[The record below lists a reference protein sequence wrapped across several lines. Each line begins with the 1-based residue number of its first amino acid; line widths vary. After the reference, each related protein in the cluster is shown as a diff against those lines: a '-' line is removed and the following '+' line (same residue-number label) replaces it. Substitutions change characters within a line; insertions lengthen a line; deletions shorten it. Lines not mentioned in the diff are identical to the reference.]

1 MLAMKRRNLF
11 AGGVA
16 LVAAPLFVRAAMAQ
30 TTTPAT
36 KAATKPMLVFAGDET
51 SEACK
56 VWRTQWEPM
65 FRQSAAFPKLDYRVV
80 FTKTPALLLK
90 PASWPADLRW
100 VLDAFLMSQVGV
112 EQGAETP
119 RFFLAQNGQITFT
132 AVGNNAWRDVM
143 FPTLLDVTNTR
154 A

>member
-1 MLAMKRRNLF
+1 MKRRNLL
-11 AGGVA
+11 AGGAA
-16 LVAAPLFVRAAMAQ
+16 LAAVPAFVRAATAQ
-30 TTTPAT
+30 TTS
-36 KAATKPMLVFAGDET
+36 TKPMLIFAGDET

-65 FRQSAAFPKLDYRVV
+65 FKQSPAFQKLDYRVV
-80 FTKTPALLLK
+80 FPKTPALLLK

-119 RFFLAQNGQITFT
+119 RFFLVQNGQITFT

>member
-1 MLAMKRRNLF
+1 MKRRNLL
-11 AGGVA
+11 AGGAA
-16 LVAAPLFVRAAMAQ
+16 LAVVPGFVRAATAQ
-30 TTTPAT
+30 TTT
-36 KAATKPMLVFAGDET
+36 KPMLIFAGDET

-56 VWRTQWEPM
+56 VWRTQWEPL
-65 FRQSAAFPKLDYRVV
+65 FRQSPAFQKLDYRVV

-119 RFFLAQNGQITFT
+119 RFFLVQNGQITFT

>member
-1 MLAMKRRNLF
+1 MLAMKRRNLL
-11 AGGVA
+11 AGGAALAVA
-16 LVAAPLFVRAAMAQ
+16 PAFDRAARAQ
-30 TTTPAT
+30 TASPAT
-36 KAATKPMLVFAGDET
+36 APAGRPMLIFAGDET

-65 FRQSAAFPKLDYRVV
+65 FKQSAAFQKIDYRVV
-80 FTKTPALLLK
+80 FPKTPALLLK
-90 PASWPADLRW
+90 PASWPTDLRW

-119 RFFLAQNGQITFT
+119 RFFLVQNGQITFT
-132 AVGNNAWRDVM
+132 AVGNNAWRDIM

>member
-1 MLAMKRRNLF
+1 MNRRNLLSNG
-11 AGGVA
+11 AASVAAAA
-16 LVAAPLFVRAAMAQ
+16 LVRPAAAQ
-30 TTTPAT
+30 GA
-36 KAATKPMLVFAGDET
+36 KPMLIFAGDET
-51 SEACK
+51 SESCK
-56 VWRTQWEPM
+56 IWRTQWEPM
-65 FRQSAAFPKLDYRVV
+65 FRQSAAFQKIDYRVV
-80 FTKTPALLLK
+80 FPKTPALLLK

-119 RFFLAQNGQITFT
+119 RFFLVQNGQITFT

-143 FPTLLDVTNTR
+143 FPTLLDVTNTK